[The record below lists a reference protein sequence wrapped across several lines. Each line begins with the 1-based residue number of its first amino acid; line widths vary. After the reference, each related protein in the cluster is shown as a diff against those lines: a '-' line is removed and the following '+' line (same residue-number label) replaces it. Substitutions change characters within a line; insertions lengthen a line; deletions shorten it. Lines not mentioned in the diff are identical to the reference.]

1 MSVKITLEFDT
12 VEESIVALGKLVGI
26 KARGVKLASQ
36 DSAAPVKSPDEGDK
50 PQPAGVVTAPA
61 AAEPAKPPRK
71 PRADRG
77 QPREPYGPRNPE
89 ANAGAASAPAGTP
102 APATPATVS
111 AASAA
116 APQAVAPVAAS
127 VPHTAAPAST
137 SPAHQ
142 TAHTATPAPAA
153 AVPTQEDVQKA
164 VEKLFNAKG
173 YDVTHDLLSRFG
185 VKRGKDLAET
195 QRADF
200 IRRAEGVIAGEA
212 V

>member
-1 MSVKITLEFDT
+1 VS
-12 VEESIVALGKLVGI
+12 ALGG
-26 KARGVKLASQ
+26 G
-36 DSAAPVKSPDEGDK
+36 
-50 PQPAGVVTAPA
+50 A
-61 AAEPAKPPRK
+61 AAEPVKSPRK

-127 VPHTAAPAST
+127 VPQTAAPAST

>member
-36 DSAAPVKSPDEGDK
+36 DSTAA
-50 PQPAGVVTAPA
+50 AGEALTVSALGGGA
-61 AAEPAKPPRK
+61 AAEPVKSPRK

-127 VPHTAAPAST
+127 VPQTAAPAQAST
-137 SPAHQ
+137 PAPEK
-142 TAHTATPAPAA
+142 TAPAA

-200 IRRAEGVIAGEA
+200 IRRVDGVLAGEA